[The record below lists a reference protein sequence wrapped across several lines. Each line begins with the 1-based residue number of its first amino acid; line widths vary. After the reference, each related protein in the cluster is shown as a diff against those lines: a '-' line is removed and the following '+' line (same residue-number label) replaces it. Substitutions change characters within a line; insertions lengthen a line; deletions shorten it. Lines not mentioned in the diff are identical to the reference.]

1 MTVETSGGA
10 VTVSPAVVGTGLEYA
25 LIPVADIDALARV
38 RLAIDRLP
46 AFEREYGQV
55 YPFAFTGDD
64 DPWVEARGLFPLEGI
79 PEDPATGSAAG
90 PLAAHLA
97 LAGLLAPD
105 EKRVVLQGRH
115 VGRPSRLTV
124 SIAGEHPRFTDVLV
138 GGGVSL
144 VIEGELRI

>member
-1 MTVETSGGA
+1 MSKKSKKAKTPKKKSNRWL
-10 VTVSPAVVGTGLEYA
+10 VT
-25 LIPVADIDALARV
+25 
-38 RLAIDRLP
+38 
-46 AFEREYGQV
+46 FERFYE
-55 YPFAFTGDD
+55 D

-97 LAGLLAPD
+97 LAGLLAPG
-105 EKRVVLQGRH
+105 ETRVVLQGRH
-115 VGRPSRLTV
+115 VGRPSRLAV
-124 SIAGEHPRFTDVLV
+124 SVVGERPRFTDVLV